1 MNYNI
6 HRHQGTRLMVSNIS
20 DNPNFSDFFS
30 GAPDIFDLF
39 SLLQHALLD
48 FFVDLILLGNF
59 NLQHSL

>member
-1 MNYNI
+1 
-6 HRHQGTRLMVSNIS
+6 MVSNIS